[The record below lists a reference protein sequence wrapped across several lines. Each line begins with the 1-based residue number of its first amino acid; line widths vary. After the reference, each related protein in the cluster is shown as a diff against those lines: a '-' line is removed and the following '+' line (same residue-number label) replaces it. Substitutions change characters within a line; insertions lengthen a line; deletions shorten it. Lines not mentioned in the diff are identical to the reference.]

1 VVDEE
6 AYKPYFS
13 LMDDN
18 RGDPKAKQR
27 LKAAMEAQGLQG
39 DYLDHRYALM
49 PGMGDMRGWEGR
61 LGRGVGELDACRS

>member
-1 VVDEE
+1 MDEE

-13 LMDDN
+13 LLDDN

-27 LKAAMEAQGLQG
+27 LKASMETQGLQG

-49 PGMGDMRGWEGR
+49 PGTIKRSREGEAR
-61 LGRGVGELDACRS
+61 REVT